1 MAVAED
7 DRLRVFPAQGC
18 VMSNEILRQ
27 HQAVWQKKPILRLLY
42 TEWYQ
47 EIAGWLQPGQTLE
60 VGGGTGNLKEFA
72 PSVVCTDIVKVPWL
86 DAVAD
91 AQQLPFV
98 SGSLANIVLFDTLHH
113 LENVRYFF
121 DEALRVLQPGGRV
134 IIMDPYIS
142 VFSWPIYHFLHP
154 EPVDFS
160 QDPLTLSPT
169 KPGRKPFDANQAIS
183 TILFERSSGRFHE
196 LYPTLKKRSHQRL
209 AFFAYPLSGGFEHP
223 SLMPAWMVRPVLT
236 LERLLGVLSRYLAF
250 RILVVL
256 EKGSP

>member
-7 DRLRVFPAQGC
+7 DGLRVFPAQGC

-72 PSVVCTDIVKVPWL
+72 PSVVCTDIVKLPWL
-86 DAVAD
+86 NVVAD
-91 AQQLPFV
+91 AQQLPFA
-98 SGSLANIVLFDTLHH
+98 SGSLSNIVLFDTLHH

-134 IIMDPYIS
+134 VIMDPYIS
-142 VFSWPIYHFLHP
+142 AFSWPIYHFLHP
-154 EPVDFS
+154 EPVDFD
-160 QDPLTLSPT
+160 QDPLFLIPVQ
-169 KPGRKPFDANQAIS
+169 PGRKPFDANQAIS
-183 TILFERSSGRFHE
+183 TILFERSSRRFHE
-196 LYPTLKKRSHQRL
+196 FYPSFKKIQHHRM
-209 AFFAYPLSGGFEHP
+209 AFFAYPLSGGFEGP
-223 SLMPAWMVRPVLT
+223 SLLPLCLVRPLLS
-236 LERLLGVLSRYLAF
+236 LERMLRFLNPLLAF

-256 EKGSP
+256 EKRG